1 MTSPAGEILVVDDE
15 RDLVWALEH
24 SLRDEGY
31 QVLVA
36 YDGLGALR
44 IAKEHRPDLVILDI
58 LMPLLDGLQVC
69 CELRLNA
76 ATSTLPILFLTSRSL
91 VMDRIRGLDSGGDDY
106 LVKPFDL
113 GELKA
118 RVRSLLRR
126 ARSPEDAPGIS
137 LGKGELSSA
146 THRNLELDVLTRQV
160 QVRGQKVQL
169 TPTECALLVYLMT
182 RLRQIFSSKQLA
194 RGALGYR
201 LLPEDAK
208 LVRWHI
214 KNLRQ
219 KIEPDP
225 QHPVYILTVPHQGY
239 MLVNDILSS

>member
-1 MTSPAGEILVVDDE
+1 MTSLAGKILVVDDE

-69 CELRLNA
+69 RQLRCNA
-76 ATSTLPILFLTSRSL
+76 AFSTMPILFLTSRSL
-91 VMDRIRGLDSGGDDY
+91 VMDRIRGLDSGGEDY

-137 LGKGELSSA
+137 LGELSLA
-146 THRNLELDVLTRQV
+146 THRCLELDIATRQV

-182 RLRQIFSSKQLA
+182 RPRQIFSSKELA
-194 RGALGYR
+194 RWALGYC

-225 QHPVYILTVPHQGY
+225 QHPVYILTVPRQGY
-239 MLVNDILSS
+239 MLMNDVLSS